1 METKDYA
8 KQQAATQYSSIVA
21 MLDAIKCDYDRLT
34 ELTEEREELV
44 ELGTHEELTE
54 WDREN
59 DEALAELTEAAG
71 EYTSQEDAIAA
82 LYDSPLE
89 VLVRSG
95 WAGVGEELEAEE
107 FMILLCTGGPAVR
120 IKGELEGGE
129 VTRAWMEYQDWNT
142 PWAHYIGPSQ
152 STLIEFAQYFFSN

>member
-1 METKDYA
+1 METKDHA
-8 KQQAATQYSSIVA
+8 KEQAAAQYSSIVA
-21 MLDAIKCDYDRLT
+21 MLAAFNCDYDRLT
-34 ELTEEREELV
+34 ELTEEREALED
-44 ELGTHEELTE
+44 EGTHAELIE

-59 DEALAELTEAAG
+59 SEELAELTEAAG
-71 EYTSQEDAIAA
+71 EYTNQDDAMAA

-120 IKGELEGGE
+120 INGELEGGE
-129 VTRAWMEYQDWNT
+129 VTRAWMEYQDWDT
-142 PWAHYIGPSQ
+142 PCAHYIGASK

>member
-8 KQQAATQYSSIVA
+8 KEQAAAQYSSIVA
-21 MLDAIKCDYDRLT
+21 ILDAINCDYDRLA

-59 DEALAELTEAAG
+59 SEELVELTEAAG
-71 EYTSQEDAIAA
+71 DCTSQEDAICY
-82 LYDSPLE
+82 LDDIVLE
-89 VLVRSG
+89 LLVRSG

-107 FMILLCTGGPAVR
+107 FMILLFAGGPSVR
-120 IKGELEGGE
+120 IKGELEGNE
-129 VTRAWMEYQDWNT
+129 VTRAWVEYQDWGK
-142 PWAHYIGPSQ
+142 PWAHYTGASQ

>member
-1 METKDYA
+1 MENKDA
-8 KQQAATQYSSIVA
+8 KEQAAAQYSSIVA
-21 MLDAIKCDYDRLT
+21 MLDAIACDYDRLT

-44 ELGTHEELTE
+44 ELGTHEELIE

-59 DEALAELTEAAG
+59 GEELEELNEAAG
-71 EYTSQEDAIAA
+71 EYTDQDDAMAA
-82 LYDSPLE
+82 LYESPLE

-142 PWAHYIGPSQ
+142 PWAHYTGASQ